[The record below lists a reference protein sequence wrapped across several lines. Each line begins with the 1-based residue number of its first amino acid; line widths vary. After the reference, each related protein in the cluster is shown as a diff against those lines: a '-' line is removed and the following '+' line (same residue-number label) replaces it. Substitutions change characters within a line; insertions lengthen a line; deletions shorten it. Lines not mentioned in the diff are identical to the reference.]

1 MLRIAILIL
10 VSLALPACS
19 TPSAAPT
26 RHDTAEPTAAPADPR
41 VMVIGALGGVVNA
54 GWVADWSGVAGA
66 SRGCM
71 RSYAA
76 GRYALEMP
84 LEEGDRFLSMLV
96 AASGTFSADLEV
108 WMNSAAPTGPQ
119 PPAVSVLVAPN
130 IPGPTAT
137 DIMVDLPD
145 TLVTAGAAHWF
156 EFTAD
161 QGGLCVGAVRLTY
174 DHPGR

>member
-1 MLRIAILIL
+1 MRSII
-10 VSLALPACS
+10 VLALLLIAPAGCS
-19 TPSAAPT
+19 TSS
-26 RHDTAEPTAAPADPR
+26 TAAPAHDTDPMAAPSAPL
-41 VMVIGALGGVVNA
+41 VKAVGALGGVVNA
-54 GWVADWSGVAGA
+54 GWVADWSGPAGV

-84 LEEGDRFLSMLV
+84 LEEGDRMLSMMV
-96 AASGTFSADLEV
+96 SATGNASADLEV

-130 IPGPTAT
+130 ISGPNAT
-137 DIMVDLPD
+137 DIMIELPD
-145 TLVTAGAAHWF
+145 TTVTAGAAHWF